1 VVSQATPSRSNVV
14 CREDISQAHREQL
27 AAKLRRI
34 TGLSELRFDQDGGLR
49 QSYERPVSGS
59 SSARELIANS
69 INGRNV
75 VVIEDA
81 SNSAAVAFCR
91 VIPGKWKNTASNS
104 PPAFVVQIDFAD
116 FDQLIGD
123 GRALEAFNVGWG
135 FLHELDHIANDT
147 PDAVLLGDTGECE
160 AHINKMRRECNLP
173 QRRDYFSTLLPG
185 TANSTFTTRFVRIV
199 FEQQDPAANKKNRYW
214 IVWDAN
220 VVGGLAQNQ
229 IASLR

>member
-1 VVSQATPSRSNVV
+1 MLSRTRGIFFSPVFRAAWLGSILLLFSSVVSQATPSRSNVV

-135 FLHELDHIANDT
+135 FLHELDHI
-147 PDAVLLGDTGECE
+147 
-160 AHINKMRRECNLP
+160 
-173 QRRDYFSTLLPG
+173 STVP
-185 TANSTFTTRFVRIV
+185 TFVSSLS
-199 FEQQDPAANKKNRYW
+199 
-214 IVWDAN
+214 
-220 VVGGLAQNQ
+220 VGC
-229 IASLR
+229 